1 MAKKPPSDIDDK
13 LARVLEYQR
22 ALTGFSR
29 VAGESMVPDRLMQ
42 HAAAQVSA
50 LTHVGRVKV
59 MRYRPDRGDL
69 LVEAGVG
76 WKSGVVGHA
85 TLGIDQASPP
95 GRALQTGM
103 AVTIEDLPND
113 PEFRVSDLLAD
124 HQIVSV
130 INVPILLD
138 GQTWGILEADASTPR
153 SFDETDVAF
162 LTIVANILGAALKR
176 CELESKVVDA
186 RAECTRTKTEQEV
199 VLAEL
204 QHRVKNNFQ
213 VILSFL
219 ALQRRDA
226 TPENSQERF
235 TSTMDRVHAI
245 ALAHDQLTHRDAGG
259 SVEFGDYLRALCA
272 NINPYRES
280 VRIHVEADPTA
291 MPLDRAVPAGLIVNE
306 LVTNSLKY
314 AFGGEGGAINVTFC
328 ADRAT
333 GEACITVEDDG
344 HGMSAQSGKGQSG
357 HGLGTKLVHAFI
369 NQLHGR
375 IERVE
380 IPRGTKVR
388 AYFPI
393 PM

>member
-1 MAKKPPSDIDDK
+1 
-13 LARVLEYQR
+13 
-22 ALTGFSR
+22 
-29 VAGESMVPDRLMQ
+29 MVPDRLMQ
-42 HAAAQVSA
+42 HAVAQVSA

-76 WKSGVVGHA
+76 WKPGVVGHA